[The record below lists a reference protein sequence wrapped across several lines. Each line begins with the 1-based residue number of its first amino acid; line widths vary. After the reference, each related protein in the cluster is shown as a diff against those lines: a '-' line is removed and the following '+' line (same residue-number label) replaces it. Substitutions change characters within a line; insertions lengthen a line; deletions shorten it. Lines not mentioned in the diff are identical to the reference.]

1 MLAAISSWSELLASG
16 AILAFIQL
24 LAALPWL
31 YAIDSEG
38 FRSALKKPAAMLG
51 ALGIAA
57 AGAAF
62 FAWFMSYKNDPT
74 ALETYGRIYGAF
86 LQLQLAV
93 DIPLILIG
101 ILVTIWPRGGT
112 VAMAAFREGY
122 RQPMFWLLV
131 IGTTVLLFVSMIIP
145 YFTFGD
151 DYKMMKQLA
160 LDMVMLAS
168 VLFCVLAASMSVHEE
183 IEGRTAVTLM
193 SKPVTRRDFLLGKFF
208 GILAAGLLMTLVL
221 GVALN
226 VVLAVK
232 PYFDRLDDA
241 NDSLVAQ
248 FEAMTAPAM
257 HRLGVGIEGK
267 AFLHGVGLWMGNS
280 IANGLCLALG
290 FGQVMIL
297 LAVAASLATRLP
309 MVVNL
314 VLCLM
319 LFFLGNL
326 SAPLVEVTEK
336 LRQAGGIASNLANF
350 LAQLV
355 DKIVPSLSFFSNSPA
370 VIRESTLEAG
380 PFAIY
385 VCSVLGYAA
394 MYTAIAL
401 LVGLIL
407 FEDRDLA

>member
-16 AILAFIQL
+16 AVLTLIQL

-31 YAIDSEG
+31 YAVDSEG
-38 FRSALKKPAAMLG
+38 FRGALKKPGTIVGVLVVAALG
-51 ALGIAA
+51 AV
-57 AGAAF
+57 F
-62 FAWFMSYKNDPT
+62 FAWFMNYKNDRSV
-74 ALETYGRIYGAF
+74 LEFYGRIYGAF

-101 ILVTIWPRGGT
+101 ILLAIWPRGGT
-112 VAMAAFREGY
+112 VALAAFREGY

-151 DYKMMKQLA
+151 DYKMMKQLS

-168 VLFCVLAASMSVHEE
+168 VLFCVLAASISVHEE

-193 SKPVTRRDFLLGKFF
+193 SKPVTRRDFLLGKYF
-208 GILAAGLLMTLVL
+208 GILLAGLLMTLIL

-226 VVLAVK
+226 VVLAIK
-232 PYFDRLDDA
+232 PYFDRLEDS
-241 NDSLVAQ
+241 NDSLVSQ
-248 FEAMTAPAM
+248 LEVVTAPM
-257 HRLGVGIEGK
+257 MQRLGIGLEGQS
-267 AFLHGVGLWMGNS
+267 FLYGAGLWLGS
-280 IANGLCLALG
+280 AIANGLCLALG

-336 LRQAGGIASNLANF
+336 LRQSGGIASNLANF

-355 DKIVPSLSFFSNSPA
+355 DKIVPSLAFFSNSPA
-370 VIRESTLEAG
+370 VIRESALDAG
-380 PFAIY
+380 PFALY
-385 VCSVLGYAA
+385 VGSVLGYAA
-394 MYTAIAL
+394 VYTAIAL